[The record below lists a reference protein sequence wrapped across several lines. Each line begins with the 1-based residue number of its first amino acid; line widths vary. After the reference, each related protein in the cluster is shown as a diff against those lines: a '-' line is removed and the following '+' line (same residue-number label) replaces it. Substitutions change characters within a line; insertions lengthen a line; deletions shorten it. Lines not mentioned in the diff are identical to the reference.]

1 MCLLSACIAKLP
13 EVEGPPEPSLPA
25 TRWDHRPEA
34 PVWTEATLEA
44 LKDHGTPLLST
55 VPADI
60 DYYCPGYATATEEE
74 RAAFW
79 VGLFSALA
87 YHEST
92 WNPTA
97 VGGGG
102 LWYGLVQI
110 DPRSAKWFGCD
121 AKTGNALKDG
131 AANLSCAVRIAAR
144 QVPSRNTVS
153 TGMRDWGP
161 FHKESKRAEMASFT
175 RTQSYCQPQ
184 EQKKAPVLASLLGPK
199 ASKD

>member
-1 MCLLSACIAKLP
+1 MRVLACLTAMCLLSACIAKLP

-97 VGGGG
+97 VGAVACGTG
-102 LWYGLVQI
+102 WC
-110 DPRSAKWFGCD
+110 RSTRA
-121 AKTGNALKDG
+121 
-131 AANLSCAVRIAAR
+131 
-144 QVPSRNTVS
+144 VPSGSAAMPR
-153 TGMRDWGP
+153 P
-161 FHKESKRAEMASFT
+161 AT
-175 RTQSYCQPQ
+175 R
-184 EQKKAPVLASLLGPK
+184 
-199 ASKD
+199 

>member
-1 MCLLSACIAKLP
+1 MSPQEPQGPELP
-13 EVEGPPEPSLPA
+13 V

-34 PVWTEATLEA
+34 PLWTEATLEA
-44 LKDHGTPLLST
+44 LQGHGTPLVKL

-60 DYYCPGYATATEEE
+60 HDYCPGYADASAEN
-74 RAAFW
+74 RSAFW

-92 WNPTA
+92 WNPGA

-102 LWYGLVQI
+102 RWYGLVQI
-110 DPRSAKWFGCD
+110 DPRTARGYGCK
-121 AKTGNALKDG
+121 ATSGNALKDG

-144 QVPSRNTVS
+144 QVADRGTVS

-161 FHKESKRAEMASFT
+161 FHDPGKRAEMSSFT
-175 RTQSYCQPQ
+175 SSQPYCQAQPD
-184 EQKKAPVLASLLGPK
+184 EGPLARVTRALTAG
-199 ASKD
+199 